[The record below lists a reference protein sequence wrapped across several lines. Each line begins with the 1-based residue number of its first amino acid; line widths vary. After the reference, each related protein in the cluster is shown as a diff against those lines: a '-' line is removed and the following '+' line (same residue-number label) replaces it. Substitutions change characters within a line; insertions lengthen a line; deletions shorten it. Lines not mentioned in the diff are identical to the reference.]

1 MKHFDI
7 LVALNLVT
15 EILYKWVAALFYVS
29 SFLYSNTL
37 IFEKTKENNL
47 DECSKVVGIKKK
59 KEKQINS

>member
-29 SFLYSNTL
+29 SLISNTL

-47 DECSKVVGIKKK
+47 DECSKVVGIKKN
-59 KEKQINS
+59 KQINS